1 MILTGPSPV
10 IVTPGNPA
18 VHVQVIVDLDGG
30 SVTASYGP
38 QGGQGTKEVSA
49 PIPPALR
56 NALETWAKGAIEIN
70 EGWAGGSST
79 ITTP

>member
-10 IVTPGNPA
+10 VVTPGNTA

-38 QGGQGTKEVSA
+38 QGGQGAKEVSA
-49 PIPPALR
+49 PLPGTLR
-56 NALETWAKGAIEIN
+56 TALETWAKSAIETN
-70 EGWAGGSST
+70 EGWTAGSST

>member
-18 VHVQVIVDLDGG
+18 VRVRITVDLDGG
-30 SVTASYGP
+30 SITATYGP
-38 QGGQGTKEVSA
+38 DGGQGAKQVSHV
-49 PIPPALR
+49 IPTALR
-56 NALETWAKGAIEIN
+56 TALETWAQGAIETA

>member
-10 IVTPGNPA
+10 IVTPGNTA

-38 QGGQGTKEVSA
+38 QGAQGTKEVSA
-49 PIPPALR
+49 PMPPALR
-56 NALETWAKGAIEIN
+56 TALENWAKGAIETA
-70 EGWAGGSST
+70 EGWSAGTST

>member
-10 IVTPGNPA
+10 VVIPGDVA
-18 VHVQVIVDLDGG
+18 VRVQVIVDLDVG

-38 QGGQGTKEVSA
+38 QGGLGAKQVTA
-49 PIPPALR
+49 PLPVALR
-56 NALETWAKGAIEIN
+56 TALETWAKGAIETN